1 MLVCQMGEMTSPEVR
16 VRAIKIAA
24 TERLIKKYNI
34 NIILFMELT

>member
-1 MLVCQMGEMTSPEVR
+1 MCQMGEMTSPEVR